1 MNRALSASS
10 RPGLIH
16 DLEAGTFDLLIIGG
30 GITGA
35 GIAWDAAKRG
45 LKAVLIEQ
53 GDFASGTSSRSTKL
67 IHGGL
72 RYLKKGEIRL
82 VREVGREREWLYG
95 SAPHLLTPAPMLL
108 PLYKGGTFG
117 YWSASVGLAVYDR
130 LAGVLKKERRVM
142 LRAGRAAKQEPLLK
156 GEGLKGAGLYYEY
169 RSDDA
174 RLTVEV
180 LKTANR
186 HGALAINYMQAVDFL
201 YYKSKVCGVKAVDR
215 LSGMEVEIRAKK
227 VVNAAGP
234 WVDLVRAKDHAIR
247 GKTLLLTKGIHLV
260 VSQSKLPVKQAA
272 YFDAPDGRMIFVIP
286 RGKKTYIGTTD
297 TVFNGDPNH
306 VRVTESDR
314 DYLLKAVTA
323 VFPRVKLTANDVE
336 SMWAGLRPLIHQ
348 EGKSPSDISRKDEV
362 WESPSGLI
370 TIAGGKL
377 TGFRKMAEKTVD
389 AIADRIAAESRQ
401 TFAPCTTDREIIS
414 GGDCGRCETYEE
426 QREQLL
432 EHGVKRGLNAKMVN
446 ELLDRYGSNMS
457 KIYMRLAELDA
468 GFRTWKPEPPAARR
482 AGGRR
487 MPEGGAPEVAPDRE
501 KRPPAAREEERG
513 RAAAA
518 GDRSRPAEPVRPKQS
533 DTGTVSL
540 PRTEASGR
548 NASSSASSASSMSR
562 KPATPENGKISAGE
576 RAAWIEEWN
585 RREQQAAA
593 ASNAE
598 ERARWIREWNQRK
611 RLAEETGLELTD
623 GAAEAEEAETGEE
636 ETGEAGAAGTGTAR
650 GAGAS
655 EGAGA
660 IAGAEAAAES
670 GEAFVERERE
680 TPAAPPRQ
688 KAASGSVEEAW
699 RQLEELTGSLRHGEP
714 SRTAADSGGYERAAA
729 EPQGRE
735 ASERLSLR
743 KREAPGEEESGR
755 REKVSYGD
763 DGAEAFPGQNN
774 GWNDEETRGRRWSEP
789 EAADERGWS
798 EEAEARR
805 GEPETGAEI
814 GARWGTPWAEAEWRR
829 AETDADRSAFQEQG
843 EWDQAEAD
851 SRWDGAEAAAD
862 GEDPSD
868 AEAGWEAEDQGDWA
882 DLADDSAADPAADP
896 AAGPNEASGVQQEE
910 SSWRD
915 DRAEPEAG
923 EAVETDDYFNS
934 LEYKLLKAEIQYCV
948 EEEMAVQAA
957 DFLIRRTGLLY
968 FDRERAEEIAIDV
981 IEIMAELLNWSEDE
995 VMNQKLQLAKEWEL
1009 ATSAFKWEQD

>member
-10 RPGLIH
+10 RRSLIH
-16 DLEAGTFDLLIIGG
+16 DLEAGTFDLVIIGG

-82 VREVGREREWLYG
+82 VKEVGREREWLYG

-130 LAGVLKKERRVM
+130 LAGVLKSERRVM
-142 LRAGRAAKQEPLLK
+142 LRAGRAAKQEPLLN

-180 LKTANR
+180 LKTANK
-186 HGALAINYMQAVDFL
+186 HGALAVNYMQAADFL
-201 YYKSKVCGVKAVDR
+201 YYKSKVCGVKAIDR
-215 LSGMEVEIRAKK
+215 FTGLEVEIRAKK

-297 TVFNGDPNH
+297 TVYNGDPGL

-323 VFPRVKLTANDVE
+323 VFPRVKLTVNDVE
-336 SMWAGLRPLIHQ
+336 AMWAGLRPLIHQ
-348 EGKSPSDISRKDEV
+348 EGKSPSDISRKDEI

-389 AIADRIAAESRQ
+389 TIADRIASESRQ
-401 TFAPCTTDREIIS
+401 TFAPCTTDRETIS
-414 GGDCGRCETYEE
+414 GGDPGRCETYEE
-426 QREQLL
+426 LREQLL
-432 EHGVKRGLNAKMVN
+432 EYGVKRGLNAKTVN
-446 ELLDRYGSNMS
+446 ELLDRYGSNMT
-457 KIYMRLAELDA
+457 KIYKRLAELDK
-468 GFRTWKPEPPAARR
+468 GFRTWKPEPSASRRGAAPEPGRWPDAGR
-482 AGGRR
+482 TDGGGSFGGRR
-487 MPEGGAPEVAPDRE
+487 TQAESY
-501 KRPPAAREEERG
+501 PPAAAPDSGRRSPPVPAREGERG
-513 RAAAA
+513 RVNV
-518 GDRSRPAEPVRPKQS
+518 AEPGPEGFRREEGLERHAPAA
-533 DTGTVSL
+533 T
-540 PRTEASGR
+540 
-548 NASSSASSASSMSR
+548 SASAMAR
-562 KPATPENGKISAGE
+562 KPATPEQGKMSAGE

-585 RREQQAAA
+585 RREQKAAA

-598 ERARWIREWNQRK
+598 ERAKWIREWNQRK
-611 RLAEETGLELTD
+611 RIAEEEEL
-623 GAAEAEEAETGEE
+623 GGPP
-636 ETGEAGAAGTGTAR
+636 
-650 GAGAS
+650 
-655 EGAGA
+655 
-660 IAGAEAAAES
+660 AAAES
-670 GEAFVERERE
+670 VEAEGLDFAAENVETSVDRERE
-680 TPAAPPRQ
+680 VYADPVRPDKTSAP
-688 KAASGSVEEAW
+688 VEDAW
-699 RQLEELTGSLRHGEP
+699 RKLEELTGHLRHEERAVKPGKAPE
-714 SRTAADSGGYERAAA
+714 ADMGGGYEKAA
-729 EPQGRE
+729 EAPRRPEEAGDPGLHRLGTTGEEKSVRDWNGGFSREDMPRDDERAHSWQGGTDEQGRLEGDSYRDTSGTEWNQPE
-735 ASERLSLR
+735 AEDVQRYSGDYGNWNREDEGDAWQGEADWAAESNNASAADDSWSAGEQDRWPDPAEADVLVDDQ
-743 KREAPGEEESGR
+743 EAP
-755 REKVSYGD
+755 
-763 DGAEAFPGQNN
+763 DGL
-774 GWNDEETRGRRWSEP
+774 ETEP
-789 EAADERGWS
+789 FYQSDSQEFE
-798 EEAEARR
+798 
-805 GEPETGAEI
+805 
-814 GARWGTPWAEAEWRR
+814 
-829 AETDADRSAFQEQG
+829 ETDAEEG
-843 EWDQAEAD
+843 
-851 SRWDGAEAAAD
+851 DG
-862 GEDPSD
+862 
-868 AEAGWEAEDQGDWA
+868 
-882 DLADDSAADPAADP
+882 
-896 AAGPNEASGVQQEE
+896 
-910 SSWRD
+910 
-915 DRAEPEAG
+915 
-923 EAVETDDYFNS
+923 YFHS
-934 LEYKLLKAEIQYCV
+934 LEYKLLKAEVQYCV

-981 IEIMAELLNWSEDE
+981 IEIMAELLDWSERE
-995 VMNQKLQLAKEWEL
+995 VVDQKLQLAKEWEL
-1009 ATSAFKWEQD
+1009 ATTAYKWEQD

>member
-10 RPGLIH
+10 RRSLIH
-16 DLEAGTFDLLIIGG
+16 DLEAGTFDLVIIGG

-82 VREVGREREWLYG
+82 VKEVGREREWLYG

-117 YWSASVGLAVYDR
+117 YWGASVGLAVYDR
-130 LAGVLKKERRVM
+130 LAGVLKSERRVM
-142 LRAGRAAKQEPLLK
+142 LRAGRAAKQEPLLN

-180 LKTANR
+180 LKTANK
-186 HGALAINYMQAVDFL
+186 HGAVAVNYMQAADFL
-201 YYKSKVCGVKAVDR
+201 YYKSKVCGIKAIDR
-215 LSGMEVEIRAKK
+215 FTGLEVEIRAKK

-297 TVFNGDPNH
+297 TVYNGDPGL

-323 VFPRVKLTANDVE
+323 VFPRVKLSVNDVE
-336 SMWAGLRPLIHQ
+336 AMWAGLRPLIHQ
-348 EGKSPSDISRKDEV
+348 EGKSPSDISRKDEI

-389 AIADRIAAESRQ
+389 TIADRIASESRQ
-401 TFAPCTTDREIIS
+401 TFAPCTTDRETIS
-414 GGDCGRCETYEE
+414 GGDPGRCETYEE
-426 QREQLL
+426 LREQLL
-432 EHGVKRGLNAKMVN
+432 EYGVKRGLNAKVLN
-446 ELLDRYGSNMS
+446 ELLDRYGSNMT
-457 KIYMRLAELDA
+457 KIYKRLAELDK
-468 GFRTWKPEPPAARR
+468 GFRTWKPEPSAAKRSAAPEAGKWPEAGR
-482 AGGRR
+482 SDSGGSFGGRR
-487 MPEGGAPEVAPDRE
+487 AQAESY
-501 KRPPAAREEERG
+501 PPAAAPDSGRRPSPAPAREGDRGRINAAEPGAESFRREERPERHAP
-513 RAAAA
+513 AA
-518 GDRSRPAEPVRPKQS
+518 P
-533 DTGTVSL
+533 
-540 PRTEASGR
+540 
-548 NASSSASSASSMSR
+548 SASAMAR
-562 KPATPENGKISAGE
+562 KPAIPDQGKMSAGE

-585 RREQQAAA
+585 RREQKAAA

-611 RLAEETGLELTD
+611 RIAEEEL
-623 GAAEAEEAETGEE
+623 GAPP
-636 ETGEAGAAGTGTAR
+636 
-650 GAGAS
+650 
-655 EGAGA
+655 
-660 IAGAEAAAES
+660 AAAES
-670 GEAFVERERE
+670 MEAEGLDF
-680 TPAAPPRQ
+680 AATNGG
-688 KAASGSVEEAW
+688 ASVEEQWEQEVYADPACPDKTSVPIEDAW
-699 RQLEELTGSLRHGEP
+699 RKLEELTGHLKHEERVVKPGKAPEVEM
-714 SRTAADSGGYERAAA
+714 GGYEKAA
-729 EPQGRE
+729 EEPQR
-735 ASERLSLR
+735 
-743 KREAPGEEESGR
+743 
-755 REKVSYGD
+755 
-763 DGAEAFPGQNN
+763 
-774 GWNDEETRGRRWSEP
+774 P
-789 EAADERGWS
+789 EAAGGPGLHRLGATGEEWNQP
-798 EEAEARR
+798 EAEAVQRPSGDYGDWER
-805 GEPETGAEI
+805 
-814 GARWGTPWAEAEWRR
+814 EAEG
-829 AETDADRSAFQEQG
+829 DAWQG
-843 EWDQAEAD
+843 
-851 SRWDGAEAAAD
+851 GA
-862 GEDPSD
+862 
-868 AEAGWEAEDQGDWA
+868 DWA
-882 DLADDSAADPAADP
+882 AEGNNASAADDSWSTGEQDSWSDPEEADALADYQ
-896 AAGPNEASGVQQEE
+896 EASHGQE
-910 SSWRD
+910 
-915 DRAEPEAG
+915 AETFYQSDSLDLEEADAEDG
-923 EAVETDDYFNS
+923 EGYFHS
-934 LEYKLLKAEIQYCV
+934 LEYKLLKAEVQYCV

-981 IEIMAELLNWSEDE
+981 IEIMAELLDWTEREITD
-995 VMNQKLQLAKEWEL
+995 QKLQLAKEWEL
-1009 ATSAFKWEQD
+1009 ATTAFKWEQD

>member
-10 RPGLIH
+10 RRALIH
-16 DLEAGTFDLLIIGG
+16 DLEAGTFDLVIIGG

-82 VREVGREREWLYG
+82 VKEVGREREWLYG

-117 YWSASVGLAVYDR
+117 YWGASVGLAVYDR
-130 LAGVLKKERRVM
+130 LAGVLKSERRVM
-142 LRAGRAAKQEPLLK
+142 LRAGRAAKQEPLLN

-180 LKTANR
+180 LKTANK
-186 HGALAINYMQAVDFL
+186 HGAVAVNYMQAADFL
-201 YYKSKVCGVKAVDR
+201 YYKSKVCGVKAIDR
-215 LSGMEVEIRAKK
+215 FTGLEVEIRAKK

-297 TVFNGDPNH
+297 TVYSGDPGL

-323 VFPRVKLTANDVE
+323 VFPRVKLSVNDVE
-336 SMWAGLRPLIHQ
+336 AMWAGLRPLIHQ
-348 EGKSPSDISRKDEV
+348 EGKNPSDISRKDEV

-389 AIADRIAAESRQ
+389 TIADRIASESRQ
-401 TFAPCTTDREIIS
+401 TFAPCTTDRETIS
-414 GGDCGRCETYEE
+414 GGDPGRCETYEE
-426 QREQLL
+426 LREQLL
-432 EHGVKRGLNAKMVN
+432 EYGVKRGLTTKVVN
-446 ELLDRYGSNMS
+446 ELLDRYGSNMT
-457 KIYMRLAELDA
+457 KIYKRLAELDK
-468 GFRTWKPEPPAARR
+468 GFRTWKPEPSASRRGAAPEPGRR
-482 AGGRR
+482 PDVTRTDGGGSFGGRR
-487 MPEGGAPEVAPDRE
+487 AQAEEHPWAAGPDSGRQPSPAPVREG
-501 KRPPAAREEERG
+501 ERG
-513 RAAAA
+513 RVNA
-518 GDRSRPAEPVRPKQS
+518 AEPGVESFQREERPERHA
-533 DTGTVSL
+533 
-540 PRTEASGR
+540 PA
-548 NASSSASSASSMSR
+548 APSASAMTR
-562 KPATPENGKISAGE
+562 KPATPDQGKMSAGE

-585 RREQQAAA
+585 RREQKAAA

-611 RLAEETGLELTD
+611 RSAEEEEL
-623 GAAEAEEAETGEE
+623 GAVPAAGESAEAVKAEEADF
-636 ETGEAGAAGTGTAR
+636 AAGNVDV
-650 GAGAS
+650 
-655 EGAGA
+655 
-660 IAGAEAAAES
+660 S
-670 GEAFVERERE
+670 GEGQREQE
-680 TPAAPPRQ
+680 VYADPARPD
-688 KAASGSVEEAW
+688 KTSVPIEDAW
-699 RQLEELTGSLRHGEP
+699 RKLEELTGQLRHEERVGKPGMAPE
-714 SRTAADSGGYERAAA
+714 ADMGGGYEKAA
-729 EPQGRE
+729 EETQRREASGGPGLHRLGATGEEGLVGDWHGGRE
-735 ASERLSLR
+735 ALPGGDLTRNDEGAHSWQSGTDMQGRLERD
-743 KREAPGEEESGR
+743 
-755 REKVSYGD
+755 SYRD
-763 DGAEAFPGQNN
+763 TSGAE
-774 GWNDEETRGRRWSEP
+774 WNQP
-789 EAADERGWS
+789 
-798 EEAEARR
+798 EAEAVQRHSGDYGDWER
-805 GEPETGAEI
+805 
-814 GARWGTPWAEAEWRR
+814 EAEGDAWQGGADWP
-829 AETDADRSAFQEQG
+829 AEGNNASAADDSWSTGEQDS
-843 EWDQAEAD
+843 WSDPAEAD
-851 SRWDGAEAAAD
+851 ALADYQEASHGQEAETFYQSDSLDMEEA
-862 GEDPSD
+862 D
-868 AEAGWEAEDQGDWA
+868 AEDGD
-882 DLADDSAADPAADP
+882 
-896 AAGPNEASGVQQEE
+896 G
-910 SSWRD
+910 
-915 DRAEPEAG
+915 
-923 EAVETDDYFNS
+923 YFHS
-934 LEYKLLKAEIQYCV
+934 LEYKLLKAEVQYCV

-981 IEIMAELLNWSEDE
+981 IEIMAELLDWSERE
-995 VMNQKLQLAKEWEL
+995 VTDQKLQLAKEWEL
-1009 ATSAFKWEQD
+1009 ATTAYKWEQD